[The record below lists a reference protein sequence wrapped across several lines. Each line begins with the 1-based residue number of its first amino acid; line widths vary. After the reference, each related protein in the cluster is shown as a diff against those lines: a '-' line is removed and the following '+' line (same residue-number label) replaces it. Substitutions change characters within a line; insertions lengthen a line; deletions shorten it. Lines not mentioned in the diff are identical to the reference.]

1 MRPTKLD
8 GSTWN
13 PIDSNAML
21 QSIRRTVIDEL
32 NARDVARG
40 LPKSLA
46 CGKWVNRN
54 GTPTFVVDPRL
65 SALKHSG
72 EEASTEW
79 VKRWQAFCSAPRD
92 PLTELAKIGETPA
105 PDETPRTHVQ
115 GLAPSIQEAI
125 AEGIKAGVAAALSNG
140 RGLASDNVLSPP
152 IRHAGRPRKLE
163 PADAEATT

>member
-21 QSIRRTVIDEL
+21 QSIRRKVIDEL

-46 CGKWVNRN
+46 CGKWVSA
-54 GTPTFVVDPRL
+54 GPGQKVFVVDPRL

-72 EEASTEW
+72 KESSTEW
-79 VKRWQAFCSAPRD
+79 VRRWQDFCSAPRD
-92 PLTELAKIGETPA
+92 PLTELAKIGEKPA
-105 PDETPRTHVQ
+105 PDETPRTHIQ

-125 AEGIKAGVAAALSNG
+125 REGIAAGLKAAGLNNGKGEASPDKGKRQREVFPSPSALEK
-140 RGLASDNVLSPP
+140 V
-152 IRHAGRPRKLE
+152 
-163 PADAEATT
+163 TT